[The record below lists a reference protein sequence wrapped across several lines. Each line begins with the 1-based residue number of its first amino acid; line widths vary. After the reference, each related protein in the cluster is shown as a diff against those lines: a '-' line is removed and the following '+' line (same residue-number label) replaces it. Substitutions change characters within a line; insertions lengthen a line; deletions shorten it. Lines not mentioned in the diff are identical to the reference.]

1 MALLQLHHGR
11 VSACCSPQ
19 LSQAAPQS
27 LAMSWGG
34 IHIRIIIII
43 IIITVTPHSLP
54 LSLLRRCRGQLQT
67 IIEFPVSC

>member
-43 IIITVTPHSLP
+43 TVTPHSLP
-54 LSLLRRCRGQLQT
+54 LSLLRRCRGQLQN